1 MESTN
6 REYSIVYSQEEMQS
20 KVEELKMKGYTE
32 GDIHVL
38 VENDSILHKEDKQ
51 SGIHTHQAN
60 SVGSSFKSLFTGK
73 DAIHTELAKLQLD
86 KNIANTYEQDLH
98 NGAILLYTDRKI
110 LEGTGETTSG
120 ARNTAVAPF
129 GRDVER
135 DEMRHDDA
143 HIHDKD
149 VTPDVPAARAK
160 TNEIYTSDVSRE
172 DQHGDAG
179 YGDKTRDSRLQGEN
193 IHPTGGTSPKDETAI
208 SEKTMDHEPALQS
221 AEGQDNLN
229 REEGI
234 NRRQDEQS
242 PGVDPNLGPA
252 PFGRDSEEEHLINNQ
267 QEDDLGEAHD
277 SREEQRLEK
286 ERNKNDHTPPTQ
298 RLF

>member
-6 REYSIVYSQEEMQS
+6 REYSMVYSQEEMQS
-20 KVEELKMKGYTE
+20 KVEELKMRGYSE
-32 GDIHVL
+32 SVIHVL
-38 VENDSILHKEDKQ
+38 VEDDSILHKEDKQ
-51 SGIHTHQAN
+51 SGIHTHQA
-60 SVGSSFKSLFTGK
+60 SSIGSSFKSLFTGE
-73 DAIHTELAKLQLD
+73 DAVRTELAKLQLD
-86 KNIANTYEQDLH
+86 KNLAESYQQDLH
-98 NGAILLYTDRKI
+98 NGGILLYTDYKI
-110 LEGTGETTSG
+110 LEGTSGTATG

-129 GRDVER
+129 GRDIER

-143 HIHDKD
+143 LIRDKD
-149 VTPDVPAARAK
+149 VEVPAAREK
-160 TNEIYTSDVSRE
+160 TNEIHTSDVSRE
-172 DQHGDAG
+172 EQHGDAG
-179 YGDKTRDSRLQGEN
+179 YGDKTNDSRLQGEN
-193 IHPTGGTSPKDETAI
+193 IHPTGGAPKDEASI
-208 SEKTMDHEPALQS
+208 GEKTMDHEPALQS
-221 AEGQDNLN
+221 NEGQDNLN

-252 PFGRDSEEEHLINNQ
+252 PFGRDSEEEHLLNNQ
-267 QEDDLGEAHD
+267 QEEGLGEAHD